1 MNTLPP
7 VTNRILTPE
16 EAFGEATTLA
26 TAQEQVAGIDP
37 AIFGGAFQ
45 AIVICITLVYM
56 FFIIRYW
63 NFVRYFLLSSVGI
76 KTTKR
81 SQTHINPGEQYNL
94 EVVMIVVGVIFL
106 GLAVV
111 RGCGLWMPQAF
122 EGITPSDTVWVVGGT
137 VAAGVSLL
145 MGLEYL
151 ALKATGV
158 VSERAVAC
166 HELLHLKLLHLAVT
180 FATILPF
187 GVLFLLGDERAAN
200 ICFWVMAA
208 ECLISLII
216 FVKETFLFF
225 VAQKI
230 SILHWILYLCA
241 LEILPVSLMVAPLLR
256 PGAGI

>member
-1 MNTLPP
+1 M
-7 VTNRILTPE
+7 
-16 EAFGEATTLA
+16 
-26 TAQEQVAGIDP
+26 
-37 AIFGGAFQ
+37 
-45 AIVICITLVYM
+45 
-56 FFIIRYW
+56 
-63 NFVRYFLLSSVGI
+63 
-76 KTTKR
+76 
-81 SQTHINPGEQYNL
+81 
-94 EVVMIVVGVIFL
+94 
-106 GLAVV
+106 
-111 RGCGLWMPQAF
+111 
-122 EGITPSDTVWVVGGT
+122 
-137 VAAGVSLL
+137 
-145 MGLEYL
+145 
-151 ALKATGV
+151 
-158 VSERAVAC
+158 AC

-200 ICFWVMAA
+200 ICFWVMAV

>member
-94 EVVMIVVGVIFL
+94 EVVMIVVGVIFW
-106 GLAVV
+106 GWRWCAVADCGC
-111 RGCGLWMPQAF
+111 RRPSRASRRRIRCGL
-122 EGITPSDTVWVVGGT
+122 S
-137 VAAGVSLL
+137 
-145 MGLEYL
+145 
-151 ALKATGV
+151 
-158 VSERAVAC
+158 
-166 HELLHLKLLHLAVT
+166 
-180 FATILPF
+180 
-187 GVLFLLGDERAAN
+187 
-200 ICFWVMAA
+200 
-208 ECLISLII
+208 
-216 FVKETFLFF
+216 
-225 VAQKI
+225 VAQ
-230 SILHWILYLCA
+230 WQRAWLC
-241 LEILPVSLMVAPLLR
+241 
-256 PGAGI
+256 